1 MAVWVCKRLRITES
15 AKVVKCS
22 SFLWCLIV
30 NEFFGN
36 GSSFRRRSNRSRMVI
51 LVNIV
56 LCESLFPL
64 VSQKERV
71 TTAVWSWLTHHARHK
86 PLTHS
91 LIVHY
96 EHLVLLLDWHGIVTV
111 ERIPALVELII
122 HIILVL
128 SETKMK
134 RSIEI
139 IVTIET
145 SLAILRWFRAWSLAL
160 VETVNQRLTAL
171 RSYLIHA
178 AVNTVNWTL
187 GTQAIFSS
195 ISWRAILWSFLW
207 TVLHDIFNELLLS

>member
-1 MAVWVCKRLRITES
+1 MAVWICKRLRITES

-36 GSSFRRRSNRSRMVI
+36 GSSFRRRSNRSRVVI
-51 LVNIV
+51 LVNIS
-56 LCESLFPL
+56 LCESLFSL

-71 TTAVWSWLTHHARHK
+71 AATVRSRLSHHACHE
-86 PLTHS
+86 PLTYC
-91 LIVHY
+91 LIIHY
-96 EHLVLLLDWHGIVTV
+96 EHLVLLLDWHGIKTI

-128 SETKMK
+128 SKTKMK

-139 IVTIET
+139 IVTIKT

-160 VETVNQRLTAL
+160 VETVNQRLAAL
-171 RSYLIHA
+171 RSYLMHA
-178 AVNTVNWTL
+178 AVNTVNWAL
-187 GTQAIFSS
+187 GT
-195 ISWRAILWSFLW
+195 
-207 TVLHDIFNELLLS
+207 